1 MGSTAKV
8 NPEYAKVLLSY
19 LGFEITDELKK
30 KVGSKDLKLSILL
43 DDKILSDDQKA
54 EFSNTSPYV
63 IANDVTKSY
72 HLCLSYFEQVE
83 KSKRI
88 ENVERAKSLAEIAK
102 ITGEIKERKLDKL
115 DKEIEQKEKAK
126 KFAQDEYDKLEVEK
140 RFLERD
146 MPDLKAA
153 AESFS
158 ERRNEAEK
166 EYKKLVGK
174 IERLRKNFLIRV
186 LFRICKLELE

>member
-126 KFAQDEYDKLEVEK
+126 ELLQNEYDEMLEDKNALTKKVSNLEH
-140 RFLERD
+140 RAEHFLEQSD
-146 MPDLKAA
+146 
-153 AESFS
+153 
-158 ERRNEAEK
+158 EAK
-166 EYKKLVGK
+166 EEYEKLVDK

-186 LFRICKLELE
+186 LFRIYKLELE

>member
-126 KFAQDEYDKLEVEK
+126 KFAQDEYDKLLEDKKNLTTDISVHEYTAEY
-140 RFLERD
+140 FLKQSDE
-146 MPDLKAA
+146 A
-153 AESFS
+153 AE
-158 ERRNEAEK
+158 
-166 EYKKLVGK
+166 EYEKLVGK